1 MPNWNSVAAF
11 SRDFD
16 KMIGEL
22 TGPEKRKITREMGE
36 QGQKIAARQAAA
48 DLGGDKAFSG
58 WTRANPIQLD
68 THLRNAAD
76 FNVLITPTKTSAGPW
91 TVVEQGRNAA
101 LGPRL
106 TGPRLTRTGRVS
118 RARQKRYNG
127 RTRGKNT
134 ATDAVREMDRELPKV
149 ADKAVL
155 GVVRKRFDVT

>member
-22 TGPEKRKITREMGE
+22 AGPEKRKITREMGE
-36 QGQKIAARQAAA
+36 QGQKIAAKQAAA

-58 WTRANPIQLD
+58 WTRARPIPLETQ
-68 THLRNAAD
+68 LRNAAD

-91 TVVEQGRNAA
+91 TVADIGRNAA
-101 LGPRL
+101 LGPRMV
-106 TGPRLTRTGRVS
+106 GPRLTRTGRVS
-118 RARQKRYNG
+118 RARPKRYNG
-127 RTRGKNT
+127 RTRGKRT
-134 ATDAVREMDRELPKV
+134 ATDAVKEMGQQLPKV

-155 GVVRKRFDVT
+155 RVVRKRFDVT

>member
-36 QGQKIAARQAAA
+36 QGQKIAAQKAAG

-58 WTRANPIQLD
+58 WTRVNPIPLD

-76 FNVLITPTKTSAGPW
+76 FNVLITPTKTSAGLW
-91 TVVEQGRNAA
+91 TVAEQGRNAA
-101 LGPRL
+101 FGPRL
-106 TGPRLTRTGRVS
+106 IGPRLTRTGRAS
-118 RARQKRYNG
+118 RARQRRYNG

-134 ATDAVREMDRELPKV
+134 ATDAVKEMGQELPKV

-155 GVVRKRFDVT
+155 KVVRKRFDVT